1 MEPILERKA
10 AKYLGR
16 LNEPIKSKL
25 KKALSDLGKDPPEG
39 DIIPLQGIEGYR
51 LRVGGF
57 RILFDKTDT
66 VITVYKIAPRGQSY
80 KEN

>member
-10 AKYLGR
+10 AKYLER
-16 LNEPIKSKL
+16 LNEPMKSKV
-25 KKALSDLGKDPPEG
+25 KKALADLGKDPPKG
-39 DIIPLQGIEGYR
+39 DIIPLQGRDGYR
-51 LRVGGF
+51 IRVGGF

-66 VITVYKIAPRGQSY
+66 EITVYKIAPRGQSY